1 MKLHRLVLTNYRGIV
16 HREIEF
22 PDRGVVVVSGAN
34 EVGKS
39 SMIEALDLLLEARDR
54 SSKKE
59 VKQVKPTHADVG
71 AEITAEISTGP
82 YRFVY
87 RKRFHKRCETE
98 LTVLA
103 PRREQLTGDEAH
115 DRVRAMLEETVD
127 TCLWQAQRVLQSAAT
142 EAVDLSGCDA
152 LSRALDVAAGAAV
165 APTDASVSV
174 SVSVSVPSAANGT
187 DTLLVD
193 RIETEYLNYFTR
205 TGRPTGE
212 WAAAEKRLQAADQE
226 LARCAAAIAEVDDA
240 VRRHTELTE
249 ELVRLTAAR
258 TAASK
263 QLAAAQAAAETVAAL
278 AGQLKQAELVAA
290 AAEAGRTAA
299 VTAVNDRRALRDAI
313 DERVAAIVELE
324 ASAAEAAESLAT
336 AVEVKQ
342 AADVVAE
349 EARTA
354 MAAAQDRAD
363 AARRTVDQLVAREE
377 ADRLAG
383 MLAKIVGAQRDLDN
397 TEAELTSIALTG
409 EGTRA
414 IEAAKSAVDVAMAQV
429 ELMSAHLELVAIA
442 DVDVHVGGE
451 VRALEAGQSWSIGVS
466 SQTQIEVPGVLTA
479 RLAPGTPASET
490 QAKLEAAQQ
499 LLAAELAKGGVADVA
514 AARILDQ
521 RRQQLVTTRDRLV
534 ARIEALIGDA
544 SVDQLRT
551 RLAELTARQ
560 PAADLFE
567 ADADAARAEFEV
579 ATTAVAQAI
588 ADCEKHRQVAEAA
601 AKKLGERETR
611 VALLR
616 EKLTTEQGRLTLA
629 RDQLA
634 HQRAI
639 TADEE
644 LTAKAET
651 CEQAARRADTLVA
664 ELNAELAKAAPDAVA
679 AALSDA
685 TRRAEE
691 VGREHD
697 EVAEALREVKTQ
709 LKVYGTEGRKGQL
722 DAAATEREHAEAEY
736 LRVQR
741 RARAAELL
749 RSVIIRHRDAT
760 RLRYVDPFRAEVE
773 RLGRLVFGDSFEVEI
788 DSDLKICSRT
798 LSGRTVPYE
807 SLSGGAKEQL
817 GIVARL
823 AGAALVAKEDTV
835 PVVIDDA
842 LGFTDADRLVKMGA
856 VFNAVGGDGQVIVLT
871 CSPQRYAAVEGAHHI
886 ALSA

>member
-34 EVGKS
+34 EIGKS
-39 SMIEALDLLLEARDR
+39 SMIEALDLLLEAKDR

-71 AEITAEISTGP
+71 AEITADISTGP

-87 RKRFHKRCETE
+87 RKRFHKRAETE

-127 TCLWQAQRVLQSAAT
+127 TCLWQAQRVLQSTAT

-165 APTDASVSV
+165 APTDA
-174 SVSVSVPSAANGT
+174 SVPSAANGT

-212 WAAAEKRLQAADQE
+212 WAAAQKRLQAADQE

-240 VRRHTELTE
+240 VRRHAELTE
-249 ELVRLTAAR
+249 ELARLTAAR
-258 TAASK
+258 TDASK
-263 QLAAAQAAAETVAAL
+263 QLTAAQAAAEAVAAL
-278 AGQLKQAELVAA
+278 AGELKQAELVAA

-299 VTAVNDRRALRDAI
+299 ATAVNDRRALRDAI
-313 DERVAAIVELE
+313 DGRAEAIVELE
-324 ASAAEAAESLAT
+324 ASAAEAAEALAT
-336 AVEVKQ
+336 AAEVKQ

-354 MAAAQDRAD
+354 MTAAQGRAD

-383 MLAKIVGAQRDLDN
+383 MLAKIAGAQRDLDS
-397 TEAELTSIALTG
+397 TEAELASIALTG
-409 EGTRA
+409 EGMRA
-414 IEAAKSAVDVAMAQV
+414 IEAANSAVDVAMAQV

-442 DVDVHVGGE
+442 DVEVRVGGE
-451 VRALEAGQSWSIGVS
+451 VRALEAGQSWSTGVS
-466 SQTQIEVPGVLTA
+466 SQTEIEVPGVLTA
-479 RLAPGTPASET
+479 RLAPSTPASET
-490 QAKLEAAQQ
+490 HAKLEAAQQ
-499 LLAAELAKGGVADVA
+499 LLASELAKAGVADVA
-514 AARILDQ
+514 AARALDQ
-521 RRQQLVTTRDRLV
+521 RRLQLVTTRDRLV
-534 ARIEALIGDA
+534 ARIEALTGDA
-544 SVDQLRT
+544 SVDQLQT

-560 PAADLFE
+560 PVAADLFE
-567 ADADAARAEFEV
+567 ADADAARAELQA
-579 ATTAVAQAI
+579 ATTAAAQAI
-588 ADCEKHRQVAEAA
+588 ADCEKHRKVAEAA
-601 AKKLGERETR
+601 AKQLGERETR
-611 VALLR
+611 VALMR
-616 EKLTTEQGRLTLA
+616 EKLTTEQGQLTLA

-634 HQRAI
+634 RQRGT

-651 CEQAARRADTLVA
+651 CEQEARRANTLVA
-664 ELNAELAKAAPDAVA
+664 ELSAELAKAAPDAVA
-679 AALSDA
+679 AALNDA

-722 DAAATEREHAEAEY
+722 DAAETEREHAEAEY

-760 RLRYVDPFRAEVE
+760 RLRYVDPFRTEVE